1 MNPPQTYIWAFVN
14 DTRPHI
20 RSRYT
25 QCKITVHESYIYIY
39 AYRCFFTLGKQH
51 LAFNPF
57 VPKVIIPLTT
67 QRFLTISSETG
78 KCHSIL
84 APWHSAILQYYC
96 ILAEGI
102 PVFFLGVG
110 IGEDTVLHV
119 QVHTQDSMLFQMH
132 ELYATW
138 VYKTSKCGS

>member
-39 AYRCFFTLGKQH
+39 AYRCFFTLGKPH

-96 ILAEGI
+96 ISAEGI
-102 PVFFLGVG
+102 PVLFLGG
-110 IGEDTVLHV
+110 WDRRR
-119 QVHTQDSMLFQMH
+119 
-132 ELYATW
+132 YR
-138 VYKTSKCGS
+138 TSCSSAHSGQHAFPNA